1 MEICRWVRAG
11 LRDYLFEAII
21 VGEPAPTGITI
32 DRKIS
37 KVRAGLRD
45 YLFEAIIIGEPAPT
59 GITINRKISKAS
71 TINC

>member
-32 DRKIS
+32 NRKIS

-45 YLFEAIIIGEPAPT
+45 YLFEAIIIG
-59 GITINRKISKAS
+59 
-71 TINC
+71 